1 MDSNLRLDR
10 AHSCMKYGPYTIS
23 SHWLETNRHKWM
35 DQTVLQMCHYSS
47 LREGPKAKL
56 ERQSDSDN
64 QTDKSE
70 SGL

>member
-1 MDSNLRLDR
+1 M
-10 AHSCMKYGPYTIS
+10 
-23 SHWLETNRHKWM
+23 ETNSNKWM
-35 DQTVLQMCHYSS
+35 DQTVLQMRHYSS
-47 LREGPKAKL
+47 LREGPKAMS